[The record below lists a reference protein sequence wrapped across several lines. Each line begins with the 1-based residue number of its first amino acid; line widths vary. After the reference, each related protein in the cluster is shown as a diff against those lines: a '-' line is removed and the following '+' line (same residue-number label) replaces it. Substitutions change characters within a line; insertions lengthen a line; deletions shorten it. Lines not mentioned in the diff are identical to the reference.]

1 MCHTFSLYRLSAL
14 AAIWTTG
21 DRRGPRGAQSP
32 ITALRII
39 KNRSH
44 YKIIAIV
51 RNYKLP
57 EICKLSGSPWWTDH
71 AGDSIIGSSSLYISP
86 NCRSGQTD
94 GSSNHPLISS
104 YGSSKS
110 SWLYVNFFIYPLR
123 TSFGKF
129 SAYIVNC
136 KPRQPAMFTSS
147 ANQRENHRALLNI
160 VYQHRI
166 EFICS
171 NNHLTYTNIK
181 LNTIDMSR
189 TTRQV
194 MHLQLPFKIY
204 IRWKIKHLKRTVC
217 KVKKLKTF

>member
-1 MCHTFSLYRLSAL
+1 MHFTPHDKNLKQYFQSSTFYVIPHSFRHKWRLFLFFELCPSEIVMCHTFSLYRLSAL

-21 DRRGPRGAQSP
+21 DRRGSRGAQSP
-32 ITALRII
+32 ITALSII

-57 EICKLSGSPWWTDH
+57 EILSFQVLLGEQTMQ
-71 AGDSIIGSSSLYISP
+71 ATRLGSSSLYISP

-94 GSSNHPLISS
+94 GSSNHPLLSS

-110 SWLYVNFFIYPLR
+110 SLLYFNFFLYLLR

-129 SAYIVNC
+129 SAYIDNF

-147 ANQRENHRALLNI
+147 ANQRENHRAWLNI
-160 VYQHRI
+160 VYQQFPRHVGRA
-166 EFICS
+166 
-171 NNHLTYTNIK
+171 
-181 LNTIDMSR
+181 R
-189 TTRQV
+189 A
-194 MHLQLPFKIY
+194 
-204 IRWKIKHLKRTVC
+204 
-217 KVKKLKTF
+217 KT

>member
-1 MCHTFSLYRLSAL
+1 MHFTPHDKNLKQYFQLSTFYVIPHSFRHKWRLFLFFELCPSEIVMCHTFSLYRLSAL

-129 SAYIVNC
+129 SAYIDNF

-160 VYQHRI
+160 VYQHRL
-166 EFICS
+166 S
-171 NNHLTYTNIK
+171 
-181 LNTIDMSR
+181 
-189 TTRQV
+189 
-194 MHLQLPFKIY
+194 
-204 IRWKIKHLKRTVC
+204 
-217 KVKKLKTF
+217 

>member
-1 MCHTFSLYRLSAL
+1 VHFTPHDKNLKQYFQSSTFYVIPHSFRHKWRLFLFFELCPSEIVMCHTFSLYRLSAL

-160 VYQHRI
+160 VYQHRL
-166 EFICS
+166 S
-171 NNHLTYTNIK
+171 
-181 LNTIDMSR
+181 
-189 TTRQV
+189 
-194 MHLQLPFKIY
+194 
-204 IRWKIKHLKRTVC
+204 
-217 KVKKLKTF
+217 